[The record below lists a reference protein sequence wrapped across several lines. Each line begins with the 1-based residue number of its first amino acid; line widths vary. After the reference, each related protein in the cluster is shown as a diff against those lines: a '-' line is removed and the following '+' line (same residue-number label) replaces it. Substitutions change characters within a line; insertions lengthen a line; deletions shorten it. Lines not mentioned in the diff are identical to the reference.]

1 MSRAFPSFSL
11 RNRRPNYS
19 NLKQQFKK
27 RERKK
32 LENGKKKYRAVKT
45 QSLDVW
51 TGCKCENVIMP
62 AISTRHMSAIYVVP
76 SRFLQI

>member
-27 RERKK
+27 TERKK
-32 LENGKKKYRAVKT
+32 LENGKKKIE
-45 QSLDVW
+45 L
-51 TGCKCENVIMP
+51 
-62 AISTRHMSAIYVVP
+62 
-76 SRFLQI
+76 